1 MNPKAIR
8 INDFTYSLPDE
19 RIATYPLEERDAS
32 KLLVYRNGEIVENTF
47 KNLSDELPHGA
58 MLVFNDTKVIQAR
71 ILFIG
76 EKDTIEIFCL
86 EPVEPS
92 PVIEVAMGSSGA
104 TIWKC
109 LIGNNKK
116 WKDLPQ
122 QAVYYH
128 DGQAVKLTAEKLR
141 KEDDV
146 FIVKFSWEPSDMLFS
161 RVLEIGGQTPL
172 PPYIKREADDS
183 DKDRYQT
190 VYARAHGSVAAPT
203 AGLHFTQNVIDSLAA
218 KNITTANVA
227 LHVGA
232 GTFRPVKAEFLK
244 DHEMHAEQIHVT
256 KEFVEKLLAQI
267 GKGPVI
273 TVGTTSLRTLESL
286 YWLGIKLRHTE
297 DLVSDI
303 FIDQW
308 EPYDINPGVL
318 IEPKKAIESVL
329 AYMKQNKL
337 SAIIGKTALL
347 IVPGYTFKLA
357 DGIITNFHQPQST
370 LLLLV
375 AAMAGSGWR
384 KVYNHALD
392 NNFRFLSYGDSSL
405 LYKHE

>member
-1 MNPKAIR
+1 MNPKALR

-19 RIATYPLEERDAS
+19 RIAHHPLAERDAS
-32 KLLVYRNGEIVENTF
+32 KLLVYANNNIVETVF
-47 KNLSDELPHGA
+47 RDIGTQLPEGA
-58 MLVFNDTKVIQAR
+58 LLVFNDTRVIQAR

-76 EKDTIEIFCL
+76 ERDTIEIFCL

-92 PVIEVAMGSSGA
+92 PVVEEAMGAKGS

-122 QAVYYH
+122 QAVYYN

-146 FIVKFSWEPSDMLFS
+146 FIVKFSWDPSDMTFA
-161 RVLEIGGQTPL
+161 RVLEISGLTPL
-172 PPYIKREADDS
+172 PPYIKRDADDA
-183 DKDRYQT
+183 DKERYQT

-203 AGLHFTQNVIDSLAA
+203 AGLHFTQNVIEGLKA
-218 KNITTANVA
+218 KNIATAYLS

-232 GTFRPVKAEFLK
+232 GTFRPVKTEFMK
-244 DHEMHAEQIHVT
+244 DHDMHAEEIHIS
-256 KEFVEKLLAQI
+256 KDFVEKLLAQM
-267 GKGPVI
+267 GKGPI
-273 TVGTTSLRTLESL
+273 IPVGTTSLRTLESL

-297 DLVSDI
+297 ELVNDI
-303 FIDQW
+303 MIDQW

-318 IEPKKAIESVL
+318 IEPKKAIESL
-329 AYMKQNKL
+329 YQYMKQNKL
-337 SAIIGKTALL
+337 TTIVGKTALL
-347 IVPGYTFKLA
+347 IVPGYKFKLA

-370 LLLLV
+370 LLLLI
-375 AAMAGSGWR
+375 AAMIGDNWK
-384 KVYNHALD
+384 KVYDYAL
-392 NNFRFLSYGDSSL
+392 NNEFRFLSYGDSSL
-405 LYKHE
+405 LFRQ

>member
-1 MNPKAIR
+1 MNPKALR

-19 RIATYPLEERDAS
+19 RIATYPLQERDAS
-32 KLLVYRNGEIVENTF
+32 KLLVYRNGQISENTF
-47 KNLSDELPHGA
+47 TNIADELPEGA

-92 PVIEVAMGSSGA
+92 PVIEVAMGSSGS

-122 QAVYYH
+122 QAVYYNE
-128 DGQAVKLTAEKLR
+128 GQAVKLTAEKLR

-146 FIVKFSWEPSDMLFS
+146 FIVKFSWEPADMLFS

-172 PPYIKREADDS
+172 PPYIKREAEDS

-203 AGLHFTQNVIDSLAA
+203 AGLHFTHNVIDSLAA
-218 KNITTANVA
+218 KKITTSHVA

-256 KEFVEKLLAQI
+256 KEFIEKLLAQM
-267 GKGPVI
+267 GKGPI
-273 TVGTTSLRTLESL
+273 ISVGTTSLRTLESL
-286 YWLGIKLRHTE
+286 YWLGIKLRHAE

-303 FIDQW
+303 LIDQW

-318 IEPKKAIESVL
+318 IDPKKAIESVL
-329 AYMKQNKL
+329 DYMKRNKL

-375 AAMAGSGWR
+375 AAMAGNGWR
-384 KVYNHALD
+384 KVYDHALA
-392 NNFRFLSYGDSSL
+392 NNYRFLSYGDSSL
-405 LYKHE
+405 LFKQQ

>member
-1 MNPKAIR
+1 MNPKALR

-32 KLLVYRNGEIVENTF
+32 KLLVYRNGTIAENTF
-47 KNLSDELPHGA
+47 NNIANELPEGA

-71 ILFIG
+71 ILFTG

-92 PVIEVAMGSSGA
+92 PVIEVAMGSSGS

-122 QAVYYH
+122 QAVYYYE
-128 DGQAVKLTAEKLR
+128 GQAVKLTAEKLR

-146 FIVKFSWEPSDMLFS
+146 FIVKFSWDPADMLFS

-172 PPYIKREADDS
+172 PPYIKREAEDS
-183 DKDRYQT
+183 DKERYQT

-203 AGLHFTQNVIDSLAA
+203 AGLHFTHDVIDSLAA
-218 KNITTANVA
+218 KKITTAHVA

-256 KEFVEKLLAQI
+256 KEFVEKLLAQM
-267 GKGPVI
+267 GKGPI
-273 TVGTTSLRTLESL
+273 ISVGTTSLRTLESL
-286 YWLGIKLRHTE
+286 YWLGIKLRHAE
-297 DLVSDI
+297 DLVNEI
-303 FIDQW
+303 LIDQW

-318 IEPKKAIESVL
+318 IDPKKAIESVL
-329 AYMKQNKL
+329 DYMKRNKL
-337 SAIIGKTALL
+337 NAIIGKTALL

-375 AAMAGSGWR
+375 AAMAGDGWR
-384 KVYNHALD
+384 KVYDHALA

-405 LYKHE
+405 LFKQQ

>member
-1 MNPKAIR
+1 MNPKALR
-8 INDFTYSLPDE
+8 INDYTYSLPDE
-19 RIATYPLEERDAS
+19 RIAHYPLPERDSS
-32 KLLVYRNGEIVENTF
+32 KLLVYKGGDISENTF
-47 KNLSDELPHGA
+47 NQIAGHLPEGA
-58 MLVFNDTKVIQAR
+58 MLVFNDTRVIQAR

-92 PVIEVAMGSSGA
+92 PVIEVAMGAKGH

-122 QAVYYH
+122 QAVYYEG
-128 DGQAVKLTAEKLR
+128 GQAIKLTAEKLR

-146 FIVKFSWEPSDMLFS
+146 FIVKFSWEPADLAFS
-161 RVLEIGGQTPL
+161 RVLEISGLTPL
-172 PPYIKREADDS
+172 PPYIKRNAEDS
-183 DKDRYQT
+183 DKERYQT

-203 AGLHFTQNVIDSLAA
+203 AGLHFTQNVLDSIAA
-218 KNITTANVA
+218 KNITSSYVS

-232 GTFRPVKAEFLK
+232 GTFRPVKTEFLK

-256 KEFVEKLLAQI
+256 KQFIEQLLAQM
-267 GKGPVI
+267 GHGPVI
-273 TVGTTSLRTLESL
+273 AVGTTSLRTLESL
-286 YWLGIKLRHTE
+286 YWMGIKLRHADGLVP
-297 DLVSDI
+297 DLMVE
-303 FIDQW
+303 QW

-337 SAIIGKTALL
+337 NDIIAKTALL
-347 IVPGYTFKLA
+347 IVPGYSFKLA
-357 DGIITNFHQPQST
+357 GGIITNFHQPQST
-370 LLLLV
+370 LLLLI
-375 AAMAGSGWR
+375 AALIGPDWK
-384 KVYNHALD
+384 KVYNYALD
-392 NNFRFLSYGDSSL
+392 NNFRFLSYGDSCL
-405 LYKHE
+405 LLKA

>member
-1 MNPKAIR
+1 
-8 INDFTYSLPDE
+8 
-19 RIATYPLEERDAS
+19 
-32 KLLVYRNGEIVENTF
+32 
-47 KNLSDELPHGA
+47 
-58 MLVFNDTKVIQAR
+58 
-71 ILFIG
+71 
-76 EKDTIEIFCL
+76 
-86 EPVEPS
+86 
-92 PVIEVAMGSSGA
+92 
-104 TIWKC
+104 
-109 LIGNNKK
+109 
-116 WKDLPQ
+116 
-122 QAVYYH
+122 
-128 DGQAVKLTAEKLR
+128 
-141 KEDDV
+141 
-146 FIVKFSWEPSDMLFS
+146 MLFS